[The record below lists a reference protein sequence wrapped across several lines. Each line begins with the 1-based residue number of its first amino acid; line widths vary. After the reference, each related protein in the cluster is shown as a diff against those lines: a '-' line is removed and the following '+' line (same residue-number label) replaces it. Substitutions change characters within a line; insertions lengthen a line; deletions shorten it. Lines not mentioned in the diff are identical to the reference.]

1 MTAPTPD
8 EQRYHWTEGNKFA
21 LEAMKSLLWLNGA
34 SAAALLTVFGGTHQ
48 HPISPDSKYAILSFA
63 IGAAFS
69 VFMFIWAY
77 GAQLHFGHYGIL
89 KKWGQLINYGSYL
102 AMLVPL
108 IGFLCGLRYA
118 YGAVTAVL
126 GTA

>member
-77 GAQLHFGHYGIL
+77 GAQLTLRPLRHT
-89 KKWGQLINYGSYL
+89 KKMGP
-102 AMLVPL
+102 VD
-108 IGFLCGLRYA
+108 
-118 YGAVTAVL
+118 
-126 GTA
+126 